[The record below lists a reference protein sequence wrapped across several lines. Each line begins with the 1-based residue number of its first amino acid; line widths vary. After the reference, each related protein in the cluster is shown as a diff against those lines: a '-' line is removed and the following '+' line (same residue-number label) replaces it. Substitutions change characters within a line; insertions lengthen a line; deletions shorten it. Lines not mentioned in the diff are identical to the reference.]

1 MLSTSHILQRS
12 SSLLATLVASC
23 WLVTHQG
30 RAQTLE
36 TSFGVIRSFAL
47 SGDFERLSS
56 LSFSPS
62 QSNAVLLWSP
72 KNPVVALASFDT
84 LGNLSLR
91 NYTLTTTFDD
101 VRVIDLHGTKQPALL
116 LLDRS
121 KRSISFVSSVGGD
134 TLVVA
139 SSLALPFEPDG
150 VVIGDLNNDRR
161 EDILLYAR
169 NTPGIIPYL
178 NRGKGQ
184 FAPAPTIAPD
194 NPVSTLTLTHLN
206 DDNVLDIVMYDWV
219 KSEIHFLYGVG
230 RARFFDQTV
239 IPING
244 ELKEM
249 LFVDMNGDLLSDL
262 VLWLSKPS
270 SVQWRE
276 GNGLGDFVQR
286 NTVEMVEPV
295 KMGVADL
302 NGDGWRDFLFLTK
315 KPSLQTILV
324 GGDEPLTDQI
334 EHAVGVARD
343 VLVSDLNGDG
353 LKDALLVAPKQK
365 LLLALMN
372 AQTSVS
378 LNDSLD
384 YATGLQ
390 PVGCLIADVNGDRR
404 NDILVLNSE
413 SSSMSVYLGRE
424 RGLVGQLSYALP
436 PKPSTISLHSL
447 RDSSARLAVSHSAT
461 RSLTF
466 VTVDFRDH
474 TSTTATIP
482 DVGQLEVI
490 SEPTRDVG
498 PVQFYCFT
506 PPQPAEGPSLNVF
519 QQLGSRTF
527 IEQSFRLTIPD
538 ALLGAV
544 ATDITGDGFTDVAYV
559 YRNAESGGFE
569 LATSLGDSASA
580 FTPKVF
586 QLELKETALQKSF
599 LWSADFNN
607 DGKRDLLLA
616 FPQVAKMLKVALGN
630 GDGTFQE
637 PETIFQNVRLTNR
650 QQLFLTDVD
659 RDGTMDIVLN
669 NADEQHI
676 CWLRGIGDGT
686 FESFVP
692 LVSSVGVSH
701 FAVGDVNGDGM
712 NDLVVT
718 LQDEGILRIYN
729 GTLVFKNVVKASY

>member
-12 SSLLATLVASC
+12 SSLLATLVASA
-23 WLVTHQG
+23 WLTTHHG

-36 TSFGVIRSFAL
+36 TSFGVIRSYGL
-47 SGDFERLSS
+47 SSDFERLSS
-56 LSFSPS
+56 LNFSPS

-72 KNPVVALASFDT
+72 KNPVVALASFDS
-84 LGNLSLR
+84 LGNPSLR

-121 KRSISFVSSVGGD
+121 KRSISFISSLGGD
-134 TLVVA
+134 TLVVT
-139 SSLALPFEPDG
+139 SSLGLPFEPDG
-150 VVIGDLNNDRR
+150 IAIGDLNNDRR

-178 NRGKGQ
+178 NRRKGQ

-194 NPVSTLTLTHLN
+194 NPISTLTLTHLN
-206 DDNVLDIVMYDWV
+206 DDNVLDIVMYDWA

-315 KPSLQTILV
+315 KLSLQAILV

-334 EHAVGVARD
+334 EHAVGFASD
-343 VLVSDLNGDG
+343 VIVSDLNGDG

-365 LLLALMN
+365 LFLALMN

-413 SSSMSVYLGRE
+413 SSSMSVYIGRE
-424 RGLVGQLSYALP
+424 RGLLGQMSYALP
-436 PKPSTISLHSL
+436 PKPSAISLYSL

-466 VTVDFRDH
+466 VTIDFRDH

-519 QQLGSRTF
+519 QQISSRTF

-544 ATDITGDGFTDVAYV
+544 ATDITGDGFADVAYV

-580 FTPKVF
+580 FTPRVF

-630 GDGTFQE
+630 GNGTFQE
-637 PETIFQNVRLTNR
+637 PATILQNVRLADR
-650 QQLFLTDVD
+650 QQLLLIDID

-669 NADEQHI
+669 NADEQRI
-676 CWLRGIGDGT
+676 GWLRGIGDGT
-686 FESFVP
+686 FEPFVP

-701 FAVGDVNGDGM
+701 FAVGDVNSDGL
-712 NDLVVT
+712 NDLAVT
-718 LQDEGILRIYN
+718 LQDQGILRIYN
-729 GTLVFKNVVKASY
+729 GTLVFRNVAKASY